1 MGIAMDIDFAAEA
14 WLGDCQYCLVD
25 EDQMLFY
32 TPINEEMSAVQYA
45 SQDMLD
51 ARSDMEAS
59 VREGSAIRRL
69 EPPPPDPS
77 PTPVPPAPEP
87 NPPSPEE

>member
-1 MGIAMDIDFAAEA
+1 MICGEPYGIAMDIELATEA

-45 SQDMLD
+45 PRRGAD
-51 ARSDMEAS
+51 ARPG
-59 VREGSAIRRL
+59 R
-69 EPPPPDPS
+69 
-77 PTPVPPAPEP
+77 
-87 NPPSPEE
+87 